1 MQWTWTWANSREW
14 WGTGRPGMLQS
25 TGSQEVGHDWATEQQ
40 HHQNT
45 SLQVIFFSS
54 FMPSNHS
61 PHFSQNKILKIQL
74 WSFLSYWNF
83 SNDLWL
89 EVQSLK
95 QFVSH
100 IINQLIPYL
109 SPFGSHTIRPIRL
122 NSIILGNPAC
132 FFSLSS
138 HCADY
143 SHCEVWTKH
152 WMKQG

>member
-1 MQWTWTWANSREW
+1 MVRDREAWHAAVHRVARSWTWLGNWTTTPPKYLLA
-14 WGTGRPGMLQS
+14 
-25 TGSQEVGHDWATEQQ
+25 GH
-40 HHQNT
+40 
-45 SLQVIFFSS
+45 FFSS

-74 WSFLSYWNF
+74 WSFFSYWNF

-100 IINQLIPYL
+100 IINQLMPYL